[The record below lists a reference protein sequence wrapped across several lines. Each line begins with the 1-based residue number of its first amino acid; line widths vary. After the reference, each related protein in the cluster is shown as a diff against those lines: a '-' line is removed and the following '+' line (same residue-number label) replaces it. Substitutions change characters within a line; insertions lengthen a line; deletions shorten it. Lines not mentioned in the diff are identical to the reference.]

1 MDGAKAGAHGDLSD
15 DSPARVSIN
24 SPAFAQDAKGR
35 ATRHTGGK
43 SGNVIEKSRPNIGRL
58 KNTEMSDEGREAQC
72 LFQYHFAGQMTG
84 NYFSEFVAPLSRLD
98 HGFTRTVEFG

>member
-35 ATRHTGGK
+35 ATR
-43 SGNVIEKSRPNIGRL
+43 RALRW
-58 KNTEMSDEGREAQC
+58 
-72 LFQYHFAGQMTG
+72 
-84 NYFSEFVAPLSRLD
+84 PLRCAYGLPGPGLLRD
-98 HGFTRTVEFG
+98 KVWGIRVRAVRKLAA